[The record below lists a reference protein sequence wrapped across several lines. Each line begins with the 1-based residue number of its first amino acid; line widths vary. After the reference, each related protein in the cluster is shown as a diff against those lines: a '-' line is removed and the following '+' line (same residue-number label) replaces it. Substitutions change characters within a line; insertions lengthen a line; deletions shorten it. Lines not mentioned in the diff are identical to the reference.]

1 MTPHTRPMNP
11 YAKYASSAPVA
22 ADQHATLSRIDL
34 LLALY
39 DGAIARLGKAEMAL
53 TNGDVPVATPYMAK
67 AQIIV
72 TELAAGV
79 RLDLDEQNGANMLRL
94 YDYVVNELRT
104 PRLANVKNAMNIL
117 NTLREGFEGIR
128 EEANRLERSGELV
141 AADRMQMV
149 LEVA

>member
-1 MTPHTRPMNP
+1 MNP
-11 YAKYASSAPVA
+11 YAKASYADPYASM
-22 ADQHATLSRIDL
+22 SRIDL

-39 DGAIARLGKAEMAL
+39 DGALARLAKAEMAL
-53 TNGDVPVATPYMAK
+53 TNGDVPVATPYIAK
-67 AQIIV
+67 AQLMV

-79 RLDLDEQNGANMLRL
+79 RTDVDAEMGTNMLRL
-94 YDYVVNELRT
+94 YEFVTHQLRT
-104 PRLANVKNAMNIL
+104 PRLGNVKTAVKIL
-117 NTLREGFEGIR
+117 TTMREGFEGIR